1 MANRR
6 RKEAPEEPESEDRVR
21 LDQWLWAARFFKT
34 RALAA
39 DGIAGGKVELN
50 GARPKRAHQVRAG
63 DRLRLRLGHFEFL
76 LTVRALSARRGPAA
90 AAQQLYEE
98 DAESVARRSE
108 LAARLK
114 AEGAS
119 FPGRAFEGRPTK
131 KDRRAIEKIRRR

>member
-6 RKEAPEEPESEDRVR
+6 RNDTEEAPESADRVR

-39 DGIAGGKVELN
+39 DGVAGGKVELN

-63 DRLRLRLGHFEFL
+63 DRLRLRLGHFEFMV
-76 LTVRALSARRGPAA
+76 TVRALSARRGPAA

-98 DAESVARRSE
+98 DAESVARRAE

-114 AEGAS
+114 AEATAFS
-119 FPGRAFEGRPTK
+119 HFEGRPTK
-131 KDRRAIEKIRRR
+131 KERRAIQKIRGKS

>member
-6 RKEAPEEPESEDRVR
+6 RNDTPDEPDSEDRVR

-39 DGIAGGKVELN
+39 DGVAGGKVELN

-63 DRLRLRLGHFEFL
+63 DRLRLRLGHYEFM
-76 LTVRALSARRGPAA
+76 LTVRALSARRGPAP

-98 DAESVARRSE
+98 DAESVARRAE

-114 AEGAS
+114 AEAAS
-119 FPGRAFEGRPTK
+119 FSHFEGRPTK
-131 KDRRAIEKIRRR
+131 KERRAIQKVRGKS

>member
-6 RKEAPEEPESEDRVR
+6 RNDPAEEPESEDRVR

-39 DGIAGGKVELN
+39 DGVAGGKVELN

-63 DRLRLRLGHFEFL
+63 DRLRLRLGHYEFTL
-76 LTVRALSARRGPAA
+76 RVRALSARRGPAS

-98 DAESVARRSE
+98 DAESVARRAE
-108 LAARLK
+108 LATRLK
-114 AEGAS
+114 AEATAFS
-119 FPGRAFEGRPTK
+119 HFEGRPTK
-131 KDRRAIEKIRRR
+131 KERRAIQKIRGKS

>member
-6 RKEAPEEPESEDRVR
+6 RNDAPAGPEPGDRVR

-39 DGIAGGKVELN
+39 AGVAGGKVELN
-50 GARPKRAHQVRAG
+50 GARPKRAHLVHPG
-63 DRLRLRLGHFEFL
+63 DRVRLRLGHFEFM
-76 LTVRALSARRGPAA
+76 LTVRELSARRGPAS

-98 DAESVARRSE
+98 DADSVSRRAD

-114 AEGAS
+114 AEAAAFS
-119 FPGRAFEGRPTK
+119 HFEGRPTK
-131 KDRRAIEKIRRR
+131 KERRAIEKIRGRS